1 MQFVFIIHLIS
12 LMLIFVMVHRVLSE
26 TCDIAHWERS
36 LDRNPGWSVC
46 PRNNTYL
53 KGFWRS
59 PRKTGD
65 ERVGRLERGKC
76 CDAAEPRYAG
86 QPSRCV
92 NANWSRT
99 LDGHNI
105 WALCPKGFYMNGI
118 RTGSHLP
125 FLSFL
130 NHIDEARCCHPT
142 DHPSSYE
149 DCYDEDVAISFNNE
163 GWSECQKNGYYMS
176 GLYKSNCDEL
186 NCIDKFRCCKHLPK
200 NGQSNGITDLQKE
213 EYKSWVDAIITG
225 SYPSTHV
232 STVITKFLNLTK
244 TGNELKLNLSEL
256 SLSVDM
262 LKQLVQYN
270 SIKNNS
276 AIGATSDQ
284 QNIVRV
290 ASNLLDE
297 ENTKTWLLLQEKRG
311 NITDILLKTMDDFA
325 FQVNSN
331 LGNSTNKSELLSRNI
346 ALRVD
351 RWNPKHELKVDF
363 AQYGATIL
371 VPGSAISDT
380 VETCMST
387 IAYRT
392 LENVLRLPVDGP
404 SNNQSAGGRLR
415 RSGTSIVS
423 FTIHDRVSGSL
434 NKPIKLAFNHNNKR
448 SDLIG
453 QCVFWEIDQS
463 QRTWLT
469 RGCVRVDRESNP
481 RVTTCECDHL
491 TIFAV
496 LLNNKPVK
504 SRHQP
509 YFKYISTVGC
519 ACSLFFLVL
528 TCVTILACWKKLRSF
543 RITMLLHLF
552 AAISVSC
559 LLIIIAG
566 KAERPKELCTTAAVL
581 LHYSLLSVFFWM
593 LCHGVML
600 YFLIL
605 KAERQEILALKKKWF
620 YALGWGVPVLIVAIS
635 LAVTGIKSYAANNC
649 WLTTE
654 HWLIYW
660 AFVAPVA
667 VILLIN
673 SILLIFLL
681 RRIHRATKTKNNKTS
696 AKHVKDWLRRFAMLL
711 PVLGVTWSFGFLTFI
726 TSTTVFH
733 YIFAILNSFQGL
745 FIFVSFCILDD
756 SVKKSIK
763 SILCEKMNTTK
774 RDTREGNTVFQE

>member
-12 LMLIFVMVHRVLSE
+12 LMLIFVMVHRVMSE
-26 TCDIAHWERS
+26 RCNNSNWWES
-36 LDRNPGWSVC
+36 LDRTPGWSVC

-59 PRKTGD
+59 SNKTGD
-65 ERVGRLERGKC
+65 ERVGRLELGKC

-118 RTGSHLP
+118 RTGSHRP
-125 FLSFL
+125 FRSFL

-213 EYKSWVDAIITG
+213 VDATITG
-225 SYPSTHV
+225 SYPSTHL

-244 TGNELKLNLSEL
+244 TGDELKLNLSEL

-270 SIKNNS
+270 SIKNNR

-284 QNIVRV
+284 QNIVKV
-290 ASNLLDE
+290 ASNLLNE

-380 VETCMST
+380 VETRMST

-392 LENVLRLPVDGP
+392 LENVLKLPVDGP

-423 FTIHDRVSGSL
+423 VNIHDRVSGSL

-469 RGCVRVDRESNP
+469 RGCVRVDRESNS

-566 KAERPKELCTTAAVL
+566 KAERPK
-581 LHYSLLSVFFWM
+581 
-593 LCHGVML
+593 
-600 YFLIL
+600 
-605 KAERQEILALKKKWF
+605 AERQEILALKKKWF

-635 LAVTGIKSYAANNC
+635 LTVTGIKSYAANNC

-667 VILLIN
+667 IILLIN
-673 SILLIFLL
+673 SILFIFLL
-681 RRIHRATKTKNNKTS
+681 RRILRATKTKNNKTP

-711 PVLGVTWSFGFLTFI
+711 PVLAVTWSFGFLTFI
-726 TSTTVFH
+726 TSTAVFH
-733 YIFAILNSFQGL
+733 YIFTILNSFQGL

-763 SILCEKMNTTK
+763 SVLCEKMNTTK
-774 RDTREGNTVFQE
+774 RDTRRRKRHFSSVNMELQLI